1 VALPF
6 LDKLM
11 TAAQVGHGD
20 AEYEKLYP
28 PPAE

>member
-1 VALPF
+1 L